1 MQELRVRND
10 MSDDVKVVE
19 QKALPAGDADGA
31 DRAPS
36 SPPPAANGNA
46 PVKRRHRR
54 TVLGAIVG
62 GIWYLD
68 ARHYENTDDAF
79 IDGHIVDVSARI
91 SGHVTKVLVDD
102 NQLVK
107 AGDVLVELDPSVL
120 KTQVAAAEG
129 DLAAA
134 LAKAK
139 EAKTNVELIAK
150 TAAASKQQ
158 GEAGVVV
165 AKAAIETANAAI
177 AQAEAQ
183 VAADEATAH
192 KADLDLTRYENLLK
206 TGDVTAQ
213 QVDAAV
219 ADADT
224 AKARLEASRKGV
236 AAAKAQLQEANA
248 RVTAA
253 EGQLAEV
260 NVVPERTAV
269 SERQSDTATAQ
280 IQQLQAALEQAKLNL
295 SYATI
300 KAPMDGRVTRRG
312 VEVGHYVSEGEAM
325 MALVPTELYVTA
337 NFKETQ
343 LVNMR
348 VGQPVTVRVDA
359 YPDREYR
366 GHVDSMQ
373 QGSGSRFSALP
384 PENATGNYVKV
395 VQRVPVK
402 IVFDEALEGEK
413 DFAPGMSVEPRVK
426 VR

>member
-1 MQELRVRND
+1 
-10 MSDDVKVVE
+10 
-19 QKALPAGDADGA
+19 
-31 DRAPS
+31 
-36 SPPPAANGNA
+36 
-46 PVKRRHRR
+46 
-54 TVLGAIVG
+54 
-62 GIWYLD
+62 
-68 ARHYENTDDAF
+68 
-79 IDGHIVDVSARI
+79 VDVSPRI
-91 SGHVTKVLVDD
+91 AGHVTKVLVDD

-139 EAKTNVELIAK
+139 EAKTNVDLIAK
-150 TAAASKQQ
+150 TAAASKEQ

-183 VAADEATAH
+183 VTADEATAH
-192 KADLDLTRYENLLK
+192 KADLDLTRYQNLLK

-236 AAAKAQLQEANA
+236 TAAQAQLQEAKA

-269 SERQSDTATAQ
+269 SERQADTADAQ

-312 VEVGHYVSEGEAM
+312 VEVGHYVTEGEAM
-325 MALVPTELYVTA
+325 MALVPTNLYVTA

-343 LVNMR
+343 LGDMR

-366 GHVDSMQ
+366 AHVDSLQ

-402 IVFDEALEGEK
+402 IVFDEALEADK
-413 DFAPGMSVEPRVK
+413 DFAPGMSVEPLVK